1 MSSTDGILGRM
12 WKAVALATLMIVTA
26 RQTHGQI
33 PCPISLTSG
42 YTDQDS
48 IKLSFR
54 NKGKLPI
61 EQLSLSCTP
70 PADHKVP
77 NAICHA
83 ESGIFY
89 PGTENWINLSY
100 PGANRREIVIS
111 VKTVRA
117 AGGVIWTSRSSDS
130 CRALRVTRK
139 K

>member
-1 MSSTDGILGRM
+1 MLGRM
-12 WKAVALATLMIVTA
+12 WKAAALATLMIATA
-26 RQTHGQI
+26 QQTYGQI
-33 PCPISLTSG
+33 SCPVSLTSG

-54 NKGKLPI
+54 NKGKVPI
-61 EQLSLSCTP
+61 EQLSLSCMP
-70 PADHKVP
+70 PADHKLP
-77 NAICHA
+77 NAICHT

-89 PGTENWINLSY
+89 PGTESWIDLSY
-100 PGANRREIVIS
+100 PGANRHEIVIS
-111 VKTVRA
+111 VKTVRV